1 MRDVSTKFH
10 SLRSAKAS
18 AVLTVRPSTVK
29 AIKSGKVP
37 KVDPVGVA
45 RIAGIQAAKNTSLI
59 IPYCHQIPLDFVDV
73 EISLNKSSIT
83 VDSEVKAIWKTGV
96 EMEALVAASSAALT
110 LYDMLKPVDESMEV
124 SSIRLVEKRG
134 GKSSIKNSGSGM
146 NAAVLVM
153 SDSVSAGKKKDSSGA
168 LLVKRLKALNL
179 KIVAFK
185 VLPDDQLA
193 IERTM
198 KSIIATR
205 HVDLIV
211 TTGGTGI
218 GPRDITPEATLNIID
233 RRLRGVEEALRSYGQ
248 DRTPMSMMSRGVV
261 GVRGKAIIVNL
272 PGSRGGVEDGMN
284 AIFPAIL
291 HAFKM
296 IRGGGH

>member
-1 MRDVSTKFH
+1 
-10 SLRSAKAS
+10 
-18 AVLTVRPSTVK
+18 
-29 AIKSGKVP
+29 
-37 KVDPVGVA
+37 
-45 RIAGIQAAKNTSLI
+45 
-59 IPYCHQIPLDFVDV
+59 
-73 EISLNKSSIT
+73 
-83 VDSEVKAIWKTGV
+83 
-96 EMEALVAASSAALT
+96 
-110 LYDMLKPVDESMEV
+110 
-124 SSIRLVEKRG
+124 
-134 GKSSIKNSGSGM
+134 
-146 NAAVLVM
+146 
-153 SDSVSAGKKKDSSGA
+153 
-168 LLVKRLKALNL
+168 
-179 KIVAFK
+179 
-185 VLPDDQLA
+185 
-193 IERTM
+193 
-198 KSIIATR
+198 
-205 HVDLIV
+205 V